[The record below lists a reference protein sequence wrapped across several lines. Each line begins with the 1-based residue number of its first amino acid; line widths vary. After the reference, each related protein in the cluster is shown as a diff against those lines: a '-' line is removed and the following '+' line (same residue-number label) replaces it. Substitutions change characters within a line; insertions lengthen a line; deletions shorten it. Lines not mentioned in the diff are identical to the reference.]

1 MIGEVIVEENKLP
14 EVFDSFNDAR
24 KQGFITVKELK
35 DNGKKVVGTFC
46 TYTPVEVFMAAGAV
60 YVGLCSTSDETIPE
74 AEKVLPRN
82 LCPLI
87 KSSYGFAITDKCP
100 YMYFSDLVVGETT
113 CDGKKKM
120 YELLGEIKN
129 VYVMQLPQTQI
140 TKEAQEMWYQE
151 ILKLKDR
158 VEQDLQVTISN
169 QDLEQAIKDKN
180 HERRVMKEFYE
191 LSTLCPPPMSGL
203 EQLQVLF
210 GAQFKFDLNVKINE
224 IVDLTKQL
232 KAEYESGVRK
242 ISAEAKRIL
251 ITGCPMGGV
260 TDKIVRIIEEVGGVV
275 VAYENCTGVKQMDL
289 LVAEDSVDPCRA
301 IAERYLEIGC
311 SIMTPNNNRY
321 ELLERLAKQ
330 FQVDGVIEMTLQ
342 ACHTYNIETHSV
354 RKFLEEKDIP
364 FLSVETDY
372 STSDIAQLKT
382 RIGAFIEMI
391 S

>member
-1 MIGEVIVEENKLP
+1 MEKNGLP
-14 EVFDSFNDAR
+14 EIFDDFNDAR
-24 KQGFITVKELK
+24 KNGFISVKKLK
-35 DNGKKVVGTFC
+35 DDGKKIVGTFC

-74 AEKVLPRN
+74 AEKILPRN

-100 YMYFSDLVVGETT
+100 YMYFADLVVGETT

-129 VYVMQLPQTQI
+129 MHVMKLPNTQLTEDARNSWY
-140 TKEAQEMWYQE
+140 KEVLL
-151 ILKLKDR
+151 LKER
-158 VEQDLQVTISN
+158 VEKDFNVTIS
-169 QDLEQAIKDKN
+169 DEAIKKAIKDKN
-180 HERRVMKEFYE
+180 EERKVIKEFYE

-203 EQLQVLF
+203 EQLQVLY
-210 GAQFKFDLNVKINE
+210 GSQFKFDTQTKINE
-224 IVDLTKQL
+224 IKDITKRL
-232 KAEYESGVRK
+232 KDEYDSGVRK
-242 ISAEAKRIL
+242 IDEKAKRIL

-275 VAYENCTGVKQMDL
+275 VAYENCTGIKQTDM
-289 LVAEDSVDPCRA
+289 LVDESIEDPYRA
-301 IAERYLEIGC
+301 IADRYIEIGC
-311 SIMTPNNNRY
+311 SVMSPDNNRY
-321 ELLERLAKQ
+321 ELLDRLTKQ
-330 FQVDGVIEMTLQ
+330 FKADGVIEMTLQ
-342 ACHTYNIETHSV
+342 ACHTYAIETYSI
-354 RKFLEEKDIP
+354 RKFLDERNMP

-382 RIGAFIEMI
+382 RIAAFIEMI